1 MIAHSVDDPFYY
13 LHNFRQVLLW
23 VEQRYQDLL
32 DDQELAFI
40 QAFNQLEAPAQALMV
55 RMVMRK
61 GELFRSDRLDYVEI
75 GDTALAL
82 QPLQA
87 LGWVREPE
95 QLALEQLFALLRK
108 DELARCFA
116 PQLSRP
122 RAAKQ
127 DLLAQLH

>member
-1 MIAHSVDDPFYY
+1 VIAHSVDDPFYY
-13 LHNFRQVLLW
+13 LYNFRQVVLW

-40 QAFNQLEAPAQALMV
+40 RAFSQLQAPAQALMV

-61 GELFRSDRLDYVEI
+61 GELFRSDRLDYAEI

-82 QPLQA
+82 QPQA

-95 QLALEQLFALLRK
+95 QLNWSSCSPCC
-108 DELARCFA
+108 ARTNW
-116 PQLSRP
+116 PVVSP
-122 RAAKQ
+122 
-127 DLLAQLH
+127 DN